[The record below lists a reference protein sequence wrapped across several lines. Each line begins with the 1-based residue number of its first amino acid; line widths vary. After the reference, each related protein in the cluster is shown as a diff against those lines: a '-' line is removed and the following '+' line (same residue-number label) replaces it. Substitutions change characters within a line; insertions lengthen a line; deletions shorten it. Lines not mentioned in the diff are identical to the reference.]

1 MREWEKLPKELRNA
15 RVRKYYSLLKKKRM
29 SLFIKRMLDLI
40 FGVVLLVFFSPI
52 FLILAVV
59 IKIDSKGPVFYR
71 QERVTIYNRT
81 FKIFKF
87 RTMVQNADKI
97 GPLATVENDKR
108 VTRVGRIIRKVRL
121 DEIPQLI
128 NIIAGDMSSVGTRPE
143 VRKYVDAYNDEM
155 KATLLMRAG
164 VTSYASIVFKDE
176 DQIIKK
182 YVNKN
187 HDVDDVYVDKILP
200 LKMQINLKYLRDFS
214 VLTDFKICVLTVISV
229 LRPKK
234 RIKTISGVKNEI

>member
-1 MREWEKLPKELRNA
+1 MRKWEKLPKELRNA
-15 RVRKYYSLLKKKRM
+15 KVKKYYNLLKKKQV
-29 SLFIKRMLDLI
+29 SLFVKRLLDVI
-40 FGVVLLVFFSPI
+40 FGAILLVLFSPI
-52 FLILAVV
+52 FLILAIV
-59 IKIDSKGPVFYR
+59 IKIDSKGPIFYR
-71 QERVTIYNRT
+71 QERVTIYDRT

-128 NIIAGDMSSVGTRPE
+128 NIIAGDMSFVGTRPE

-187 HDVDDVYVDKILP
+187 HDVDDVYVHKVLP
-200 LKMQINLKYLRDFS
+200 IKMKMNLEYIKKFNVFYDIMIVMWTALAVFGLKKDNGK
-214 VLTDFKICVLTVISV
+214 V
-229 LRPKK
+229 
-234 RIKTISGVKNEI
+234 E

>member
-15 RVRKYYSLLKKKRM
+15 KVRKYYSLLKKKRM

-40 FGVVLLVFFSPI
+40 FGVVLLAFFSPI

-59 IKIDSKGPVFYR
+59 IKIDSEGPVFYR

-128 NIIAGDMSSVGTRPE
+128 NIIAGDMSFVGTRPE

-187 HDVDDVYVDKILP
+187 HDVDDVYVHKVLP
-200 LKMQINLKYLRDFS
+200 IKMKMNLEYIKKFNVFYDIMIVMWTALAVFGLKKDNGKVEQQ
-214 VLTDFKICVLTVISV
+214 
-229 LRPKK
+229 
-234 RIKTISGVKNEI
+234 

>member
-128 NIIAGDMSSVGTRPE
+128 NIIAGDMSFVGTRPE

>member
-15 RVRKYYSLLKKKRM
+15 KVRKYYNLLKKKQV
-29 SLFIKRMLDLI
+29 SLFVKRLLDVI
-40 FGVVLLVFFSPI
+40 FGAILLVLFSPI
-52 FLILAVV
+52 FLILAIV
-59 IKIDSKGPVFYR
+59 IKIDSKGPIFYR

-128 NIIAGDMSSVGTRPE
+128 NIITGDMSFVGTRPE

-187 HDVDDVYVDKILP
+187 HDVDDVYVHKVLP
-200 LKMQINLKYLRDFS
+200 IKMKMNLEYIKKFNVFYDIMIVIWTALAVFGLKKDNGKVEQQ
-214 VLTDFKICVLTVISV
+214 
-229 LRPKK
+229 
-234 RIKTISGVKNEI
+234 

>member
-15 RVRKYYSLLKKKRM
+15 KVRKYYSLLKKKRM

-40 FGVVLLVFFSPI
+40 FGVVLLAFFSPI

-59 IKIDSKGPVFYR
+59 IKIDSEGPVFYR

-128 NIIAGDMSSVGTRPE
+128 NIIAGDMSFVGTRPE

-187 HDVDDVYVDKILP
+187 HDVDDVYVHKVLP
-200 LKMQINLKYLRDFS
+200 IKMKMNLEYIKKFNVFYDIMIVIWTALAVFGLKKDNGKVEQQ
-214 VLTDFKICVLTVISV
+214 
-229 LRPKK
+229 
-234 RIKTISGVKNEI
+234 